1 MVNKQLYNDIL
12 NEETRRYCIHCH
24 AILPWVIQIDES
36 LLKLFV
42 PPQLPP
48 PLPSLT
54 PLAPLPRPEYPK
66 QVDICRDFNCRA
78 CHRTVNLSKSAT
90 NQISEET
97 TLAPSAWKYPS
108 CNLSLP
114 SLSPSSKPIH
124 IPNLSKELRHHP
136 DQHFEKSSPWPA
148 TGLQHWLHW
157 PSLYSRYNWL
167 RRCPMVYQRALP
179 ITSCHQPPIFHP
191 PMVLQLMITFPRKIF
206 PSTKLLSIKP
216 PPPLPR

>member
-216 PPPLPR
+216 PPLPR